1 MNREEINIKIM
12 AYIDGELPESEKAE
26 ISELISSDEDF
37 KSAYDSLIRVK
48 EVAGEMKFRKLP
60 DMYWDDYWDHLYN
73 RIERGISWILIS
85 MGAIIVLLF
94 LLWRIIE
101 NLLAD
106 QDIHILLKTGI
117 FLLMSGTM
125 VLIISVLR
133 EKLMVRKVDKYR
145 KVER

>member
-1 MNREEINIKIM
+1 MNREDIQIKIM
-12 AYIDGELPESEKAE
+12 AYLDGELPEPERAE
-26 ISELISSDEDF
+26 IDELIKNDEDF
-37 KSAYDSLIRVK
+37 RSAYESMVKVK
-48 EVAGEMKFRKLP
+48 EVTGEMKFRKLP
-60 DMYWDDYWDHLYN
+60 DMYWDDYWDHIYN
-73 RIERGISWILIS
+73 RIERGVSWIMIS
-85 MGAIIVLLF
+85 VGAIIVVLF

-106 QDIHILLKTGI
+106 PSIHVLLKTGI
-117 FLLMSGTM
+117 FLLMAGTM